1 MEIAVT
7 PEWSCLELK
16 HCCNQY
22 RLSWGW
28 RARTFRSPFVEI
40 METIVIFPRHAGNY
54 QIWPGLCRL
63 WWCLRET
70 NTKRSVLSRALFEA
84 AQALRV
90 TEVTGLQLTK
100 STWKVVLDVLCSLP
114 GTRRRNWLSAKIL
127 CRLYCSKW
135 SYRQLTLVFPQCLKN
150 TSKALIWSFRYLRSY
165 SCFHFCFC
173 IFNVCSNNMMDFGVD
188 GLKPDRRA
196 GLNRLCSQGGC
207 SELILETH
215 FEFVTFIF
223 GKRTKWYTSFKP
235 SDKPLRPL
243 WLNHSAICCWTTHF
257 QIKGCKTEFG
267 SPVKCST
274 CTGA

>member
-22 RLSWGW
+22 GLSWGW

-40 METIVIFPRHAGNY
+40 MERIVIFPRHAGNY

-100 STWKVVLDVLCSLP
+100 SWKVVLDVLCSLP
-114 GTRRRNWLSAKIL
+114 RTRRRNWLSAKIL
-127 CRLYCSKW
+127 CHLYCSKW
-135 SYRQLTLVFPQCLKN
+135 SYRQLTLVFPQCLQN
-150 TSKALIWSFRYLRSY
+150 TSKALIWSFGYLSSY

-173 IFNVCSNNMMDFGVD
+173 IFNVCSNNNEFWCGWAEARQTCRTKSALLSGWVF
-188 GLKPDRRA
+188 R
-196 GLNRLCSQGGC
+196 
-207 SELILETH
+207 TH
-215 FEFVTFIF
+215 SWNTFEFVTFIF
-223 GKRTKWYTSFKP
+223 GKRTKMVHFFK
-235 SDKPLRPL
+235 S
-243 WLNHSAICCWTTHF
+243 
-257 QIKGCKTEFG
+257 
-267 SPVKCST
+267 
-274 CTGA
+274 